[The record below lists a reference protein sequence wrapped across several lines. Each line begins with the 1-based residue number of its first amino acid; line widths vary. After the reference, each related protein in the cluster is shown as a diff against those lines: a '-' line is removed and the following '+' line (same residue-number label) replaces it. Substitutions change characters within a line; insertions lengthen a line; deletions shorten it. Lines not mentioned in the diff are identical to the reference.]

1 MNYLVFFLFGII
13 IGSFLNV
20 IIYRIPNSLSIVLP
34 RSFCPNCKY
43 KIPFYRNI
51 PLISFII
58 QKGRCENCQS
68 KISLSYP
75 LIEFLS
81 GIIFVVG
88 CSYTNY
94 PESLFFIIIA
104 NLLLCIAVI
113 DYKYFIIPYEISISL
128 FLVLIPYII
137 INSNLKYNLYGMLFG
152 VGYLL
157 SIFILTWFF
166 TKKQPIGFGD
176 IILIML
182 LGLWLGPVK
191 ILLTIFIA
199 AITGIIFWVILS
211 LAKGY
216 TQQKKLPFGTFLSL
230 SAIIIYLIKFNWDL
244 FR

>member
-113 DYKYFIIPYEISISL
+113 DYKYFIIPYEISISM

>member
-20 IIYRIPNSLSIVLP
+20 IIYRIPNSLSIISP

-58 QKGRCENCQS
+58 QKGRCKNCQS

-75 LIEFLS
+75 LTEFLS

-113 DYKYFIIPYEISISL
+113 DYKYFIIPYEISISM

>member
-1 MNYLVFFLFGII
+1 MGFFLFLNCSSAHSYARELLSSQTGEITGIT
-13 IGSFLNV
+13 G
-20 IIYRIPNSLSIVLP
+20 NSYL
-34 RSFCPNCKY
+34 
-43 KIPFYRNI
+43 
-51 PLISFII
+51 
-58 QKGRCENCQS
+58 
-68 KISLSYP
+68 
-75 LIEFLS
+75 
-81 GIIFVVG
+81 
-88 CSYTNY
+88 
-94 PESLFFIIIA
+94 IA

-113 DYKYFIIPYEISISL
+113 DYKYFIIPYEISISM

-216 TQQKKLPFGTFLSL
+216 TQQIKLPFGTFLSL
-230 SAIIIYLIKFNWDL
+230 SAIIIYLVKFNWDL

>member
-1 MNYLVFFLFGII
+1 MNHLIFFLFGTI

-20 IIYRIPNSLSIVLP
+20 IIYRIPNSLSIVFP
-34 RSFCPNCKY
+34 GSFCPNCKH

-58 QKGRCENCQS
+58 QYGKCKNCQN
-68 KISLSYP
+68 KISFSYP
-75 LIEFLS
+75 MVEFLS
-81 GIIFVVG
+81 GLIFLVG
-88 CSYTNY
+88 FNHINY
-94 PESLFFIIIA
+94 PESVFFIIIA

-113 DYKYFIIPYEISISL
+113 DYKHFIIPYEISISI
-128 FLVLIPYII
+128 FLTLIPFMI
-137 INSNLKYNLYGMLFG
+137 INSNLKYNFYGMLIG

-157 SIFILTWFF
+157 LIFILTWFF

-176 IILIML
+176 IKLIIL

-191 ILLTIFIA
+191 IILTIFIA
-199 AITGIIFWVILS
+199 AIIGIIFWFILS
-211 LAKGY
+211 LIKGF
-216 TQQKKLPFGTFLSL
+216 TKQKKLPFGTFLSL

>member
-20 IIYRIPNSLSIVLP
+20 IIYRIPNSLSIISP

-58 QKGRCENCQS
+58 QKGKCKNCQN

-75 LIEFLS
+75 IIEFLS

-113 DYKYFIIPYEISISL
+113 DYKYFIIPYEISISM

-182 LGLWLGPVK
+182 LGVWLGPMK

-216 TQQKKLPFGTFLSL
+216 TKQKKLPFGTFLSL

>member
-20 IIYRIPNSLSIVLP
+20 IIYRIPNSLSIISP

-58 QKGRCENCQS
+58 QKGRCKNCQS

-75 LIEFLS
+75 LTEFLS

-113 DYKYFIIPYEISISL
+113 DYKYFIIPYEISISM

-230 SAIIIYLIKFNWDL
+230 SAIIIYLVKFNWDL

>member
-1 MNYLVFFLFGII
+1 MSYLIFFLSGII

-20 IIYRIPNSLSIVLP
+20 IIYRIPNSLSIISP

-75 LIEFLS
+75 SIEFLS

-113 DYKYFIIPYEISISL
+113 DYKYFIIPYEISISM

>member
-1 MNYLVFFLFGII
+1 MSYLISFLFGII

-20 IIYRIPNSLSIVLP
+20 VIYRIPNSLSIISP
-34 RSFCPNCKY
+34 RSFCPNCKQ

-58 QKGRCENCQS
+58 QQGKCKNCQNE
-68 KISLSYP
+68 ISLSYP
-75 LIEFLS
+75 IVEFLS
-81 GIIFVVG
+81 GIIFSIG
-88 CSYTNY
+88 YSYINY

-104 NLLLCIAVI
+104 NLLLCVAVI
-113 DYKYFIIPYEISISL
+113 DYKYFIIPYEISISI
-128 FLVLIPYII
+128 FLTLIPYVI
-137 INSNLKYNLYGMLFG
+137 INSNLKYNFYGMLFG
-152 VGYLL
+152 VAYLL

-182 LGLWLGPVK
+182 LGLWLGPMK

-211 LAKGY
+211 LVKGY
-216 TQQKKLPFGTFLSL
+216 TKQKKLPFGTFLSL

>member
-1 MNYLVFFLFGII
+1 MSYLIFFLFGII

-20 IIYRIPNSLSIVLP
+20 IIYRIPNSLSIVSP

-51 PLISFII
+51 PLISFIL
-58 QKGRCENCQS
+58 QKGKCVSCQK

-75 LIEFLS
+75 VIEFLS

-88 CSYTNY
+88 YNYTNY

-113 DYKYFIIPYEISISL
+113 DYKYFIIPYEISISM

-216 TQQKKLPFGTFLSL
+216 TKQKKLPFGTFLSL